1 MAFGHAAAPASAGA
15 RKGDGSAGDIARHL
29 WQSRWLYLF
38 LLPTVI
44 LYSAYTIWP
53 ILASIRYSLLDWNGF
68 DSDGVFIGLANY
80 SELAS
85 DPQFWNAFAN
95 TLKFLVL
102 AVPLR
107 VGLALVLAVALN
119 DPRLPFV
126 RIMRTALFL
135 PVVTTGAIV
144 GVVMRFVLDP
154 TGGPIN
160 VALLDSGLL
169 ERPVNFLGQA
179 SLALYSAVAIWVWK
193 WLGVTLIYW
202 LAALQT
208 IPKDLYEAASID
220 GAGRVEQFRYVTI
233 PLLVPF
239 LIIITLL
246 TAVEATNV
254 FDLLL
259 TLTGGGPFYA
269 TEVIDIFVYRQ
280 AFAANIPRLGYASAA
295 ALFFGACIVLLA
307 ALQMIVRWHL
317 RRRAG
322 EAR

>member
-1 MAFGHAAAPASAGA
+1 MAIGQGAAPASAGA
-15 RKGDGSAGDIARHL
+15 RKESGSVGDIARQI
-29 WQSRWLYLF
+29 WRSRWLYVF
-38 LLPTVI
+38 LLPTII

-53 ILASIRYSLLDWNGF
+53 IIASIRYSLLDWNGF
-68 DSDGVFIGLANY
+68 DSDGTFIGLANY
-80 SELAS
+80 SELAN
-85 DPQFWNAFAN
+85 DPQFWNAFGN
-95 TLKFLVL
+95 TLMFLLL

-169 ERPVNFLGQA
+169 DRPVNFLGQA

-220 GAGRVEQFRYVTI
+220 GAGRVEQFRYVTV

-307 ALQMIVRWHL
+307 ALHMAVRWHL

-322 EAR
+322 DAR